1 MLHLLKYR
9 FIQTV
14 RDYPIMFWALAFPLI
29 LGTFFYFSFG
39 SAGLD
44 GTGDYEWDPIKVAII
59 EEDLSSKNAESFQ
72 AFLEK
77 LEPDTLDIQ
86 DISSESD
93 AIKALKEETI
103 LGIYYVDDIPSL
115 SVGKNGINESILSSL
130 LKNYNQNA
138 AMIQKIAMTHPEK
151 MGAAIE
157 AMKDYHPETRNESLG
172 GKTLDPNVQYFF
184 ALIAYACLSGAFLG
198 VRSSL
203 DSQANLSA
211 LGARRSIT
219 PTHKFKL
226 ILIDMTVLF
235 IIHFINI
242 LVLNLYLI
250 KVLGISLGD
259 NIGALLVV
267 DFMGS
272 MIGVSLGIAFGCLSK
287 LSTDMKL
294 GLTVAITLIPGF
306 LAGLMFG
313 NMKNIIELHCPIINR
328 LNPAAVLSD
337 AFYCMSV
344 YNDAHRFARSIGI
357 LAIMSALFLLIAYL
371 GIRRERY
378 DSI

>member
-203 DSQANLSA
+203 GSQANLSA

-219 PTHKFKL
+219 PTHKLKL

-272 MIGVSLGIAFGCLSK
+272 MIGVSLGIAFGCLGK

>member
-72 AFLEK
+72 AFLEE

-103 LGIYYVDDIPSL
+103 LGIYYVDDTPSL

-313 NMKNIIELHCPIINR
+313 NMKNIIELHSPIINR

-357 LAIMSALFLLIAYL
+357 LAVMSALFLFIAYL

>member
-72 AFLEK
+72 AFLEE
-77 LEPDTLDIQ
+77 LDPDTLDIQ

-103 LGIYYVDDIPSL
+103 LGIYYVDDTPSL

-172 GKTLDPNVQYFF
+172 GKTLDPHVPYFF

-219 PTHKFKL
+219 PTHKLKL

-259 NIGALLVV
+259 NIGALLIV

-357 LAIMSALFLLIAYL
+357 LAIMSALFLFIAYL

>member
-59 EEDLSSKNAESFQ
+59 EEDLSSKNAESFR

-219 PTHKFKL
+219 PTHKLKL

-259 NIGALLVV
+259 NIGALLIV

-357 LAIMSALFLLIAYL
+357 LAIMSALFLFIAYL

>member
-172 GKTLDPNVQYFF
+172 VKTLDPNVQYFF

-219 PTHKFKL
+219 PTHKLKL

-272 MIGVSLGIAFGCLSK
+272 MIGVSLGIAFGCLGK

>member
-72 AFLEK
+72 AFLEE

-103 LGIYYVDDIPSL
+103 LGIYYVDDTPSL

-157 AMKDYHPETRNESLG
+157 AMMDYHPETRNESLG

-357 LAIMSALFLLIAYL
+357 LAVMSALFLFIAYL